1 MKKFKFSIVMAVYN
15 TADYLE
21 EAIDSLIAQSI
32 GFRKNIQ
39 LILVNDGSTDG
50 SHDICEK
57 YADKYKKNI
66 VYIKKENGGV
76 SSARNLGL
84 SAVEGELVNF
94 LDGDDLL
101 SDETLENVY
110 HFYKKHEQEVD
121 LISIP
126 LMFFEARQGNHV
138 LNKKFTR
145 SRVIDIQKEPLCFQ
159 MSISSSFV
167 KREVLLQY
175 RFNEKLKYGEDAEVV
190 NKIILQ
196 RGQYGVVR
204 EAAYHYRVREAG
216 GSAIQKARQ
225 SKEQYLDVLHYLHFE
240 LMKVSE
246 QVYGTVIPYLQ
257 NMMMYETIFK
267 LRVPKVDEKTLTQA
281 EIDAFFEDYHRM
293 AVRMDDNVILGCG
306 VGSQIMKLWSLQLK
320 HQLPLQRLVR
330 TISSGNDVLFV
341 RGNRLISLLSQY
353 KVEVKSV
360 TELKEQEKKEDC
372 YKAYE
377 VCGFLRIP
385 AFDDSIRLY
394 REERFCTEN
403 HSEWKEEY
411 LEAEECPE
419 DSVYSLGRLVC
430 KGYSFRWKVF
440 AKEKGELHVARVF
453 AGCQETKIPLAFR
466 IREGLVL
473 AEGVTMKD
481 REIRLVVQ

>member
-1 MKKFKFSIVMAVYN
+1 MQKFKFSIVMAVYN

-21 EAIDSLIAQSI
+21 DAIESLLTQSI

-50 SHDICEK
+50 SHVLCERYAKK
-57 YADKYKKNI
+57 YQKNI
-66 VYIKKENGGV
+66 IYIKKENGGV

-84 SAVEGELVNF
+84 SKVEGELVNF

-101 SDETLENVY
+101 SDQTLENVY
-110 HFYKKHEQEVD
+110 CFYKKHEQDLD

-138 LNKKFTR
+138 LNRKFSE
-145 SRVIDIQKEPLCFQ
+145 SRVIDIQKEPSCFQ

-190 NKIILQ
+190 NKIILR
-196 RGQYGVVR
+196 RGKYGVVR
-204 EAAYHYRVREAG
+204 EAAYHYRVRQAG

-257 NMMMYETIFK
+257 NLMMYETIFK
-267 LRVPKVDEKTLTQA
+267 LRVPKVEESTLTQA
-281 EIDAFFEDYHRM
+281 EIDTFFEDYHHM
-293 AVRMDDNVILGCG
+293 AVQMDDDVILGCR
-306 VGSQIMKLWSLQLK
+306 VGSQIMKLWALRLK

-341 RGNRLISLLSQY
+341 RGKRLISLLSQY
-353 KVEVKSV
+353 KAEVKSIQ
-360 TELKEQEKKEDC
+360 ELLGEEEREDC

-377 VCGFLRIP
+377 VCGFVRIP
-385 AFDDSIRLY
+385 DFEESIRLY
-394 REERFCTEN
+394 KEERFRTKDRSDCQKVCLEL
-403 HSEWKEEY
+403 EEDV
-411 LEAEECPE
+411 E
-419 DSVYSLGRLVC
+419 DSVYSLGRIVC
-430 KGYSFRWKVF
+430 KAHSFRWKIW
-440 AKEKGELHVARVF
+440 AKEKDMVYVMRVF
-453 AGCQETKIPLAFR
+453 AECQDTKVPLAFR
-466 IREGLVL
+466 MREELIL
-473 AEGVTMKD
+473 PEGVTIKD
-481 REIRLVVQ
+481 QEIRIVV